1 MPNHVHLLI
10 ETPEPDLA
18 EGMQRLQSM
27 YAQAFN
33 ATYGRSGHLFQ
44 GRFGAVRIRTE
55 AQLAT
60 VLDYIDMNPPEAGL
74 CRDAGEWPWSSRGA
88 APQWVESSVVSGAL
102 RVPA

>member
-1 MPNHVHLLI
+1 MPNHVHLVL
-10 ETPEPDLA
+10 ETAEPNLA

-55 AQLAT
+55 RQLGA
-60 VLDYIDMNPPEAGL
+60 VLDYLAMNPVDAGL
-74 CRDAGEWPWSSRGA
+74 CRDVDGWPWSSRDGE
-88 APQWVESSVVSGAL
+88 PVSGGTRA
-102 RVPA
+102 PA